1 MPCAKA
7 CGLYSCP
14 IRVLKLIEHQIAWPL
29 AEIMNIS
36 IKKGIFASKLKDAK
50 IIPIFKDDDDT
61 DLGNYR
67 PISLLSNF
75 NQIFEKL
82 MYKRLK
88 SFFDKNKILYHKRNG
103 FQVKHSTQHAI
114 IDIINNIH
122 NNMGKGLFSCG
133 IFTDLKSL

>member
-75 NQIFEKL
+75 LIKTKFYTISEMAFKL
-82 MYKRLK
+82 
-88 SFFDKNKILYHKRNG
+88 N
-103 FQVKHSTQHAI
+103 TQH
-114 IDIINNIH
+114 
-122 NNMGKGLFSCG
+122 NMPLL
-133 IFTDLKSL
+133 IL